1 MKRKRKG
8 SSPGPAKKAARTNAN
23 TDTKTDE
30 FGDYIKKDVYGTEVS
45 VETESERFKVAERIG
60 KMRARHSDSICAS
73 DHEMKRHWNSGWKTG
88 YIMTIG
94 IRRSTGPPA
103 PRRRLATFQPG
114 NGGGSE

>member
-30 FGDYIKKDVYGTEVS
+30 FGDYIKKDVYETKVS

-88 YIMTIG
+88 YIKTIG